1 MNAFK
6 ILPLMLLSM
15 PSYAVTD
22 GTPVDWQ
29 AHDYTVRLDT
39 TSNTYGQARQGQCAG
54 TVIAGKYILTAA
66 HCLAERGD
74 VDTVTSVNG
83 DRTPVP
89 YSQFRLHP
97 EYLPEGSDNWLP
109 DAGIIPLDSVMTYQ
123 HIQFFADPNVALTKG
138 QAVKV
143 TGFGGTASDS
153 RPLQYADFTLQKTRW
168 HGEDDGYWDSDKYW
182 LIWLDL
188 VNESRTTDGD
198 SGSAWSNEQNE
209 IIAIHKGSKYPGEDH
224 QTYGTNIPYIADWLL
239 EQIDGWH
246 YPTVA
251 KVSGQTTL
259 TVQSLH
265 MTNIDDNG
273 FYADGDVS
281 IISNT
286 CGSVEPY
293 QKCELTIES
302 MGGEGRVILGQGKD
316 GSDEVIAINPQ
327 ESIPMIP
334 IDPPVSQPSGHD
346 KSGGSL
352 GLFSLFGLGGA
363 LLRRKKR

>member
-1 MNAFK
+1 MND
-6 ILPLMLLSM
+6 S
-15 PSYAVTD
+15 
-22 GTPVDWQ
+22 
-29 AHDYTVRLDT
+29 HT
-39 TSNTYGQARQGQCAG
+39 TG
-54 TVIAGKYILTAA
+54 
-66 HCLAERGD
+66 
-74 VDTVTSVNG
+74 
-83 DRTPVP
+83 
-89 YSQFRLHP
+89 
-97 EYLPEGSDNWLP
+97 
-109 DAGIIPLDSVMTYQ
+109 
-123 HIQFFADPNVALTKG
+123 
-138 QAVKV
+138 
-143 TGFGGTASDS
+143 
-153 RPLQYADFTLQKTRW
+153 
-168 HGEDDGYWDSDKYW
+168 
-182 LIWLDL
+182 
-188 VNESRTTDGD
+188 GD
-198 SGSAWSNEQNE
+198 SGSVWVNEQNE
-209 IIAIHKGSKYPGEDH
+209 IVGIHKGSDTSSWGTGEDTI
-224 QTYGTNIPYIADWLL
+224 QVRETYGTNIPYIADWLL

-246 YPTVA
+246 YPTTA
-251 KVSGQTTL
+251 KVNGQVTITI
-259 TVQSLH
+259 QSLH